1 MNETI
6 FHQVH
11 HVQKLKIVHSN
22 DKSHPRLR
30 ELFLMD
36 IFTQLLFFLLLAE
49 IWCPFHI
56 TNLFII
62 VTLSVHAEKKILS
75 LYFIINESWGYLV
88 KWFKAQPSGTT
99 NMLEWR

>member
-6 FHQVH
+6 FHQAH

-36 IFTQLLFFLLLAE
+36 IFTQLLFFFPLRRDL
-49 IWCPFHI
+49 
-56 TNLFII
+56 
-62 VTLSVHAEKKILS
+62 VSVPYNKS
-75 LYFIINESWGYLV
+75 LYYGDVVSSCRKKVFSRFIL
-88 KWFKAQPSGTT
+88 
-99 NMLEWR
+99 L